1 MRCAWLK
8 SVKHYG
14 MTACTCLCRRP
25 ICSGGTMDKL
35 KSIDWKKEGRQL
47 VRDYIM
53 VVLGSLLLA
62 LA

>member
-1 MRCAWLK
+1 
-8 SVKHYG
+8 
-14 MTACTCLCRRP
+14 
-25 ICSGGTMDKL
+25 MDKL

-62 LA
+62 LAFYNFHRVVLAKVCFRIFYVFT